1 MYIYFCIDKDSR
13 KINIQRFIYHISMI
27 CIVCTLSGTG
37 FDRDTVSH
45 NDMTTFKEHASV
57 PN

>member
-1 MYIYFCIDKDSR
+1 MIDKSWIRMYIQ
-13 KINIQRFIYHISMI
+13 KINIQRFIY
-27 CIVCTLSGTG
+27 CIYIYILSGTG

-45 NDMTTFKEHASV
+45 NDMTTFNDYASV